1 MDFSKIDF
9 KKIIDMNE
17 IKKSLTRLEN
27 MAALGLVVF
36 FFFPWASLGPFSVNG
51 FGAASSGAGLSFLL
65 FLVPLLGLVVLAMRP
80 ICQTPAILKT
90 VKLVAGGLPIAGFVL
105 ALIDAGG
112 KLFQVLGMG
121 AYLTLIAAVLIILG
135 TLDKVQLPNALPAV
149 DAEESED
156 VDQES

>member
-1 MDFSKIDF
+1 MDFSKMDF

-36 FFFPWASLGPFSVNG
+36 FFFPWASIGPFSVNG
-51 FGAASSGAGLSFLL
+51 FGAASSGKGLSFLL
-65 FLVPLLGLVVLAMRP
+65 FLVPLLGLLVLAMRP
-80 ICQTPAILKT
+80 ICQTPTILKI

-105 ALIDAGG
+105 AFIDVGG
-112 KLFQVLGMG
+112 MVFQFLGLG

-149 DAEESED
+149 DADETEETP
-156 VDQES
+156 QA